1 MSKAIK
7 CFSLTK
13 KQTSVC
19 NREATLSFTLS
30 TLSNCPPA
38 SPPPAFSHQLKGD
51 IYQTG

>member
-19 NREATLSFTLS
+19 NREAMLSFTLS
-30 TLSNCPPA
+30 TLSNCPCLQAGRVLLPPLLQL
-38 SPPPAFSHQLKGD
+38 SPIS
-51 IYQTG
+51 